1 MAVTQCPKCGS
12 TRIEGDECLHCGI
25 YISKYVA
32 FVAKGGLA
40 QLKTPAPTPPAT
52 PAGHMMAL
60 EFKIAGAEMQFV
72 ELALPPSAAAIAEA
86 GSMIYMEDGI
96 DMTTTLS
103 DGSQHGGVLGA
114 VLSAGKRVLANESLF
129 ITTFTNSAPT
139 PRKIAF
145 GAPTPGKI
153 VAIPLAEVG
162 GEILAQKD
170 AFLAAARGLTIDIA
184 VQKRFAVGLFGGQGF
199 VMERLKGDG
208 VVFVNT
214 GGTTYERTL
223 GAGEVLKAE
232 AGSIVALQPTV
243 TFDIEYVGSVKSAL
257 FGGQGIFFAT
267 LRGPGRVWLQSLT
280 LSKLIARIV
289 SRLPRPSSPSSGSSS
304 DTGTAIVG
312 ALGGLFGGGGGDGSD
327 GGASDGGGSD
337 SGGGDGSEGG
347 SGG

>member
-12 TRIEGDECLHCGI
+12 TKIEGDECLHCGI
-25 YISKYVA
+25 YISKYLA
-32 FVAKGGLA
+32 FLAKGGLA
-40 QLKTPAPTPPAT
+40 QIKAPAATPPAS
-52 PAGHMMAL
+52 PAGHMMAV
-60 EFKIAGAEMQFV
+60 EYKIAGAEMQFV
-72 ELALPPSAAAIAEA
+72 ELALPPGAAAIAEA
-86 GSMIYMEDGI
+86 GSMFYMEDGI
-96 DMTTTLS
+96 DMTATLG
-103 DGSQHGGVLGA
+103 DGSQGGVLGA
-114 VLSAGKRVLANESLF
+114 VLSAGKRALANESLF
-129 ITTFTNSAPT
+129 ITTFTNSVSA

-184 VQKRFAVGLFGGQGF
+184 IQKHFAVGLFGGQGF

-232 AGSIVALQPTV
+232 VGSIVALQPTV
-243 TFDIEYVGSVKSAL
+243 AFDIEYVGSIKSAL

-289 SRLPRPSSPSSGSSS
+289 SRLPRPSAPPSGSTAT
-304 DTGTAIVG
+304 DTGATIVG
-312 ALGGLFGGGGGDGSD
+312 ALGNFFGHGGGDGSD
-327 GGASDGGGSD
+327 SGSEGSD
-337 SGGGDGSEGG
+337 SGESDGSERG
-347 SGG
+347 S